1 MDSTTK
7 EKALNLEDLQSG
19 AQIILNAPFG
29 NAGTCSTAAATA
41 AKEVTLGTTFALVTE
56 ATILVKFANA
66 ISVANATLAVTH
78 TTLAGT
84 TTTEAAKAIYLNGAA
99 LEANIIQAGAS
110 ILLRYNGTQFDI
122 IGGAGSGNEVEI
134 GETTP
139 VGNPKLFVDEDE
151 DPAVSIDVYT
161 RQETDAMIAD
171 TVHVSAQTL
180 TEAQK
185 EQARTNIGAISA
197 PVFDDWY
204 NEVSDTTGK
213 NPAQEGWYEESEGV
227 YTLTSDTTPQAGKTY
242 YVKADYEVM
251 TI

>member
-1 MDSTTK
+1 MDSQTK
-7 EKALNLEDLQSG
+7 TKAVNLEDLQISVREVFNKG
-19 AQIILNAPFG
+19 FG
-29 NAGTCSTAAATA
+29 NSGTCTTAAATP
-41 AKEVTLGTTFALVTE
+41 AKEVTLGTIFSLVTGC
-56 ATILVKFANA
+56 ALLVKFTHGITSEN
-66 ISVANATLAVTH
+66 STLAVTH
-78 TTLAGT
+78 TVNGSSV
-84 TTTEAAKAIYLNGAA
+84 TETAKPIYLNGAA

-134 GETTP
+134 GETAP

-151 DPAVSIDVYT
+151 DPAVAFDVYT
-161 RQETDAMIAD
+161 RQDTDAMIAD

-180 TEAQK
+180 SEAQK
-185 EQARTNIGAISA
+185 AQARTNIGAIAA

-213 NPAQEGWYEESEGV
+213 NPSQEGWYEESEGV